1 MFCIRLYLT
10 LLAVVLLSVSCSS
23 GSDINVSVPSGPES
37 GGRRYVAGFFI
48 SLGDDNGLSRLASRA
63 PGEGYEPGS
72 MPENYINLSDTDFRV
87 YLFDKDDRYV
97 ASLEDIALEVVDVSG
112 NMKRYHV
119 NGSVTKESVEDIGGQ
134 LKVMMLANW
143 HHSYPQPVAGMS
155 IGQIATSAASVFDFD
170 YESDQNVGFD
180 RPIPMFGVSNLMS
193 VEFSPEWNTDLGT
206 LHMLRAYAKV
216 RVRAG
221 EGSLPITSVQ
231 LTRGNTQG
239 YCAPVGVA
247 GQDDYVHG
255 SYVLDYWHNPS
266 VPLTSV
272 VRENINF
279 TAPTSDS
286 GNTWIL
292 YVPEFI
298 NLNTDAD
305 GNPDPRRP
313 LNHDR
318 RTQIKVTFND
328 NAATEVDG
336 KEHPVVDYIDFK
348 YYNKPPEYAGPDAKV
363 NDYFDLLRNT
373 VYDYTFTKRFA
384 EVEVNVEVDIQPYA
398 NQEILADYGLMRD
411 EMGDLMIIPD
421 TDEDGNY
428 VGLPEFFENYLAQN
442 NKELPFALDTLVPGD
457 YYAIHLSEDGRLEN
471 AHIWLKDRDG
481 AHVLE
486 NFRPRDD
493 DDELCSTRHVEVYIG
508 QEAYEFYKYSNGDR
522 HVYHFSNHNAVI
534 LDRKDLMVFRIDGTD
549 ERYEVASF
557 DEKEPDLFYIYA
569 EPRED
574 ADYHYFFEVVHG
586 VLMDTVVKVE
596 KSDEEKEDY
605 NKK

>member
-1 MFCIRLYLT
+1 MFSIRLYLT

-23 GSDINVSVPSGPES
+23 GSDIDVSVPSGPDG
-37 GGRRYVAGFFI
+37 GGRCYEAGFFI

-97 ASLEDIALEVVDVSG
+97 ASLDDIALEVVDVSG

-119 NGSVTKESVEDIGGQ
+119 KGSVTKESVEDIGGQ

-155 IGQIATSAASVFDFD
+155 IDQIATSTASVFDFD
-170 YESDQNVGFD
+170 YVSDQNVGFD

-239 YCAPVGVA
+239 YCAPIGVK

-255 SYVLDYWHNPS
+255 SYELDYWHIPS
-266 VPLTSV
+266 IPVTSDIK
-272 VRENINF
+272 ENIDF
-279 TAPTSDS
+279 TAPTSGS
-286 GNTWIL
+286 GDTWIL

-318 RTQIKVTFND
+318 RTQIKVNFKDHTID
-328 NAATEVDG
+328 E
-336 KEHPVVDYIDFK
+336 YIDFK
-348 YYNKPPEYAGPDAKV
+348 YYGTPPDYAGENARTG
-363 NDYFDLLRNT
+363 DYFDLLRNT
-373 VYDYTFTKRFA
+373 VYDYTLTKRFGEA
-384 EVEVNVEVDIQPYA
+384 NVEIEVDVQPYA
-398 NQEILADYGLMRD
+398 EQELDIDFGLMRD
-411 EMGDLMIIPD
+411 EQGDLMI
-421 TDEDGNY
+421 
-428 VGLPEFFENYLAQN
+428 LPEKDVNGKDSLPEYFMDYLKYYKKDTIFEKFPLSS
-442 NKELPFALDTLVPGD
+442 LVPGD
-457 YYAIHLSEDGRLEN
+457 YYAIHRGQDGEMSK
-471 AHIWLKDRDG
+471 AEIWLKDIDG

-486 NFRPRDD
+486 NFSQKDD
-493 DDELCSTRHVEVYIG
+493 NDQNCSTRHVELYFG
-508 QEAYEFYKYSNGDR
+508 FDKYYYHKDRDGDRRLEHYSN
-522 HVYHFSNHNAVI
+522 HWSIA
-534 LDRKDLMVFRIDGTD
+534 LDRKDYMIFKSPDNK

-557 DEKEPDLFYIYA
+557 DKDNPNEFYIVPSPA
-569 EPRED
+569 ED
-574 ADYHYFFEVVHG
+574 DDNYFFI
-586 VLMDTVVKVE
+586 KINI
-596 KSDEEKEDY
+596 SDDGTISKESVSVPKNPKEETE
-605 NKK
+605 